1 MELLATSVPESARK
15 GEQVTHT
22 LIIKNNGPSA
32 AEEVNLK
39 EEIGP
44 DLAFES
50 AAGSQGTC
58 AQSIRSNGRVICHLG
73 RMPAG
78 SIVTVKIVTRVQE
91 KALLLNNTNDVGN
104 TAELVFKENKTDFI
118 EAKHQMFVEFKTV
131 IVKLEINS
139 VF

>member
-1 MELLATSVPESARK
+1 
-15 GEQVTHT
+15 
-22 LIIKNNGPSA
+22 
-32 AEEVNLK
+32 
-39 EEIGP
+39 
-44 DLAFES
+44 
-50 AAGSQGTC
+50 
-58 AQSIRSNGRVICHLG
+58 
-73 RMPAG
+73 MPAG
-78 SIVTVKIVTRVQE
+78 SIVTVKIVARVQE